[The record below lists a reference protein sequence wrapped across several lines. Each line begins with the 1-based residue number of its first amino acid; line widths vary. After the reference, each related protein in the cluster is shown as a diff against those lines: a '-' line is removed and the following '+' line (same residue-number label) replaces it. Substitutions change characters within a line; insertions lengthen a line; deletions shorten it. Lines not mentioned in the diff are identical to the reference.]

1 MIFGLNIVD
10 LLIIVLVIVVAY
22 TGWTHG
28 FVVGLLSFIGFVG
41 GAAAG
46 LLLVPRLL
54 GGLGPGLGVSVLAVI
69 LVLIVASIG
78 QGLLAGAGSWIR
90 SRVASAPARNFDAA
104 GGAVLGVAGLL
115 IAAWA
120 VGLAVSTAAIP
131 GASGSVR
138 ESRILRAVDDVV
150 PVSPDQ
156 VQNAFSEVVAAGGFP
171 EVVAP
176 WVPEPINE
184 VEPPDGTVLRIPEVR
199 EASQS
204 VLKIIGRAPSCDR
217 IIEGSGFVYAP
228 ELVVTNAHVVAGV
241 PDPVIDVQD
250 ADPLAARVVLFDPE
264 SDIAVL
270 QVPGLSQDAL
280 TLAETGPA
288 DAADAVVVGYPN
300 NGPLDAEAV
309 RVRGEHRLL
318 GRDIYGEDQ
327 VTRDVVSLRGDIRPG
342 NSGGPLLGLDG
353 TVVGVV
359 FASSLTDPDTGYAL
373 ALTQVR
379 ETLRDLPEEPQ
390 SVSSGRCTS

>member
-1 MIFGLNIVD
+1 MILGLNVID
-10 LLIIVLVIVVAY
+10 WLIILLVIVVAY

-28 FVVGLLSFIGFVG
+28 LVVGLLSFVGFVG

-78 QGLLAGAGSWIR
+78 QGLLAWAGSWIR
-90 SRVASAPARNFDAA
+90 SKVSSAPARNFDAA
-104 GGAVLGVAGLL
+104 GGAILGVAGLL

-131 GASGSVR
+131 HASGAVR
-138 ESRILRAVDDVV
+138 ESTILRAVDNVV

-176 WVPEPINE
+176 WVPEPITE
-184 VEPPDGTVLRIPEVR
+184 VDTPDGTLIRDPEVR
-199 EASQS
+199 VASRS
-204 VLKIIGRAPSCDR
+204 VLKVIGRAPTCDR
-217 IIEGSGFVYAP
+217 VIEGSGFVIAS
-228 ELVVTNAHVVAGV
+228 ELVITNAHVVAGV
-241 PDPVIDVQD
+241 PDPVIDLAD

-264 SDIAVL
+264 TDIAVL
-270 QVPGLSQDAL
+270 AVPGLTHAP
-280 TLAETGPA
+280 LAFAEEGPA
-288 DAADAVVVGYPN
+288 DGADAAVAGYPN
-300 NGPLDAEAV
+300 NGPLDVEPA
-309 RVRGEHRLL
+309 RVRSEQRLL

-327 VTRDVVSLRGDIRPG
+327 VTREVVSMRGNIRPG
-342 NSGGPLLGLDG
+342 NSGGPLISPDGAVLGLI
-353 TVVGVV
+353 

-373 ALTQVR
+373 ALSEVR
-379 ETLRDLPEEPQ
+379 ETLDELPDEPTA
-390 SVSSGRCTS
+390 VSSGHCTD